1 MREEVKEREVR
12 LSMEGGESRG
22 EKGGGGGMETWH
34 MIINNRAEVCELW
47 MNVHML
53 VLSAEE
59 FRFHRKLR

>member
-1 MREEVKEREVR
+1 MGKREGAG
-12 LSMEGGESRG
+12 S
-22 EKGGGGGMETWH
+22 GGGMETWH